1 MEAKNHPKIV
11 PRKASETIFRSQF
24 SIDFGT
30 FLGPQIQP
38 PGGPKIETPPTQN
51 LNFHFFHPSEKGEK
65 QQPKMVPKDS
75 NFKGVWKAFFNL
87 IFRPLKGT
95 ENSQTGVWLQSGA
108 LFQAPK
114 INFFTCFSKFQG
126 PKISFSDLV
135 LGLQKITCSALLGRI
150 SGPSVGPKVAPL
162 CSEMLI
168 FTPRKSPPKE
178 L

>member
-11 PRKASETIFRSQF
+11 PRKASETIFRNQF
-24 SIDFGT
+24 SPDVGT

-65 QQPKMVPKDS
+65 QQPKMAPKDS
-75 NFKGVWKAFFNL
+75 KFEAVWKALFNL
-87 IFRPLKGT
+87 ILRPLKDT

-114 INFFTCFSKFQG
+114 NKLFHMSLKFQG
-126 PKISFSDLV
+126 PKISFSDPV
-135 LGLQKITCSALLGRI
+135 LGLQKTTFSALSGCI
-150 SGPSVGPKVAPL
+150 SGPSLGPKLAPL
-162 CSEMLI
+162 CSEMFI
-168 FTPRKSPPKE
+168 FTPH
-178 L
+178 

>member
-1 MEAKNHPKIV
+1 MEPKNHPNIF

-24 SIDFGT
+24 SMDFGT

-51 LNFHFFHPSEKGEK
+51 LNFHFFYPSEKGEK
-65 QQPKMVPKDS
+65 QQPKMAPKDS

-108 LFQAPK
+108 FFRHRKSKLFRMFFEIPRPQNQFFRPCFGAPQTT
-114 INFFTCFSKFQG
+114 F
-126 PKISFSDLV
+126 
-135 LGLQKITCSALLGRI
+135 SALFGRI

-168 FTPRKSPPKE
+168 CTPRKSPQKE